1 MAQAKP
7 ALPPRFPSKPG
18 DEKTESA
25 EGSAFGTFYFDRFA
39 ERRLKPMSDKK
50 NKAKYWLSLSGI
62 ALQMGVIIFLGAK
75 AGQWLDA
82 KYEGGNTY
90 TVVLTLFSVAVSMY
104 LVVKQ
109 TNKLNS

>member
-1 MAQAKP
+1 MRVPWADLP
-7 ALPPRFPSKPG
+7 AALFILIDLYSV
-18 DEKTESA
+18 DCQ
-25 EGSAFGTFYFDRFA
+25 
-39 ERRLKPMSDKK
+39 PMSDKK

-90 TVVLTLFSVAVSMY
+90 TIVLTLFAVAVSMY

-109 TNKLNS
+109 TNDLNS